1 MFQSPGEVAFILFG
15 LPVYFYG
22 IILAVAAFAGFY
34 VSYFCYSVTGSKHD
48 AEKIIDFAPILIIAG
63 IAGARLYYCIVNY
76 SYYLTHPLQILN
88 IRQGGLSIHGMIIA
102 GIIALWFCVKKYK
115 LDFLK
120 TLDCTACGT
129 VLAQCIGRWGNFF
142 NSEAFGFPTELPWK
156 LFIPLDHRPYALKN
170 FEYFHPAFLYESLAD
185 LLIFIILMLLLKKTI
200 KYRGVIFGI
209 YLVLYSLVRI
219 GVEYLRVDGTLN
231 IFGLP
236 VAQWMSS
243 LIIIAACIYIIL
255 VIYHAENP

>member
-1 MFQSPGEVAFILFG
+1 MFQSPGEVAFRLFG

-22 IILAVAAFAGFY
+22 IILAAATFIGFY
-34 VSYFCYSVTGSKHD
+34 TAYSCYASVCNKTD

-102 GIIALWFCVKKYK
+102 GIIALWFCVNKYK

-120 TLDCTACGT
+120 TLDCMACGT
-129 VLAQCIGRWGNFF
+129 VLSQSIGRWGNFF
-142 NSEAFGFPTELPWK
+142 NSEAFGLPTNLPWK
-156 LFIPLDHRPYALKN
+156 LFIPLEHRPYTLKD

-185 LLIFIILMLLLKKTI
+185 LLIFVILIMLLKKTT
-200 KYRGVIFGI
+200 KYRGVLFGI
-209 YLVLYSLVRI
+209 YLVLYSIVRI

-231 IFGLP
+231 LFGLP
-236 VAQWMSS
+236 VAQWMSFF
-243 LIIIAACIYIIL
+243 IIVCACIYIIF
-255 VIYHAENP
+255 VICLEDYH